1 MWVWTTAAKHCSDTS
16 HCTIWSASVSTL
28 KGYRGKISAPTSL
41 GGRVGEKKVTIPA
54 ERLYLSQDCGAS
66 CGDEECML
74 KDECWLSKSA
84 IYVFP
89 TVSKPQTDNEM
100 CQHGFTKPKRGW
112 KKSYWKYSEQDFVQM
127 KGEKMWPYWS
137 RAVKN
142 KQRLRDKRTGSSG
155 A

>member
-1 MWVWTTAAKHCSDTS
+1 MQAQGLSSYATLQVRCECEQQQNVAVTHDSAQG
-16 HCTIWSASVSTL
+16 HCTIWSASASAL
-28 KGYRGKISAPTSL
+28 KGYCGKISPPPL
-41 GGRVGEKKVTIPA
+41 WEDGWGKKNVTTPA

-100 CQHGFTKPKRGW
+100 CQHGFTKPKRG
-112 KKSYWKYSEQDFVQM
+112 
-127 KGEKMWPYWS
+127 
-137 RAVKN
+137 
-142 KQRLRDKRTGSSG
+142 
-155 A
+155 